1 MAPFGKFNCINYILF
16 VIQTMIVPFIL
27 ASGVY
32 RGMHRFISSP
42 RRCIVTYDLKK
53 NNIIRQNYC
62 EAL

>member
-32 RGMHRFISSP
+32 RGMQIYFLSQKMHCYLWF
-42 RRCIVTYDLKK
+42 KK
-53 NNIIRQNYC
+53 K
-62 EAL
+62 